1 MRDHRLLLS
10 IVVLIVGLAGA
21 ACGTSGEGEPGPEQ
35 KVPFIVCKSS
45 DSWTRPSEEDQAH
58 EVWSNPRY
66 AQRDAE
72 QLREFLYEDFFAW
85 HGGGSEAFDLGA
97 LHGLWSIEDP
107 SPSPPDPQ
115 CDAGPGLS
123 RGESISVYLLL
134 HKANDVTLSG
144 NTYRITV
151 EEAPA
156 GYQRIEFANLLFP
169 EHPTE
174 EYPQIDYTV
183 VIVDMEGKE
192 LARSEAGGLFHDR
205 PSEGP

>member
-1 MRDHRLLLS
+1 MRGKRLEMRVHRSLLLM
-10 IVVLIVGLAGA
+10 VVLIAGLAGP
-21 ACGTSGEGEPGPEQ
+21 ACGASEERKPGPEQ
-35 KVPFIVCKSS
+35 ELPFRVCKSS
-45 DSWTRPSEEDQAH
+45 DSWTRPSEEDQAR

-66 AQRDAE
+66 ARRDAE
-72 QLREFLYEDFFAW
+72 QLREFFYQDFFAW

-151 EEAPA
+151 EETPA

-169 EHPTE
+169 EQPTE
-174 EYPQIDYTV
+174 EYPQIDYQIV
-183 VIVDMEGKE
+183 VVDGEGQE
-192 LARSEAGGLFHDR
+192 LARLR
-205 PSEGP
+205 

>member
-1 MRDHRLLLS
+1 MTDHRLLLLM
-10 IVVLIVGLAGA
+10 VVLIAWLAGS
-21 ACGTSGEGEPGPEQ
+21 ACETSGEGEPGPEQ
-35 KVPFIVCKSS
+35 KIPFIVCESS
-45 DSWTRPSEEDQAH
+45 DSWTRPSEEELAR

-66 AQRDAE
+66 ARRDPE
-72 QLREFLYEDFFAW
+72 QLREFFYEDFFPW

-97 LHGLWSIEDP
+97 LHGLWSIGD
-107 SPSPPDPQ
+107 PSPPDPQ

-151 EEAPA
+151 EETPS
-156 GYQRIEFANLLFP
+156 GFQQIQFANLLFP
-169 EHPTE
+169 EQPTE

-183 VIVDMEGKE
+183 VIVDMEGRE
-192 LARSEAGGLFHDR
+192 LARSEDGGLFRER
-205 PSEGP
+205 PSEDS